1 MMKTLFNLLDE
12 MIMPLTMIVIGMM
25 VIFHIV
31 LPLFIWL

>member
-31 LPLFIWL
+31 LPLIIWL